1 MKKGAAAMASCS
13 AEDTSLAQEDEI
25 LQEIAVEN
33 AVVER
38 PLRSQ
43 NLLLLNDSASA
54 VGDLPFHFLQIHSL
68 MGFSTDLLISY
79 VNAAPAPIQGI
90 LHRGFRAMDVH
101 FLAAMAAMSSK
112 PPTPT
117 ASLCIS
123 SDVDTV
129 EEYHSSRNPGLCT
142 MRLGTRRGSRAHVQI
157 QGAVQNLTGVHP
169 EEAIARVA
177 NYDVPTVMHPV
188 DNFCAFIDD
197 IVNLLEDKP
206 FVRYVRWKR
215 AFMRA
220 GDEYSSSGSL
230 MRWTRVKAEENN
242 TLVFKTIWELCT
254 PEQYDMAMEQ
264 DPSICRPFSHIMGDT
279 RSGSQVLYPDR
290 KWDSWE
296 GLQST
301 EEGRQRIRRLTEA
314 LSDRFEPL
322 IAQAEAM
329 QRSAANPPAGSHAGA
344 TLQECSE
351 P

>member
-117 ASLCIS
+117 PSLCIS

-177 NYDVPTVMHPV
+177 NYDVPTVSPPL
-188 DNFCAFIDD
+188 CSAFALRRG
-197 IVNLLEDKP
+197 VVTRA
-206 FVRYVRWKR
+206 VRVV
-215 AFMRA
+215 
-220 GDEYSSSGSL
+220 GD
-230 MRWTRVKAEENN
+230 AP
-242 TLVFKTIWELCT
+242 C
-254 PEQYDMAMEQ
+254 
-264 DPSICRPFSHIMGDT
+264 
-279 RSGSQVLYPDR
+279 
-290 KWDSWE
+290 
-296 GLQST
+296 
-301 EEGRQRIRRLTEA
+301 
-314 LSDRFEPL
+314 
-322 IAQAEAM
+322 
-329 QRSAANPPAGSHAGA
+329 
-344 TLQECSE
+344 
-351 P
+351 